1 MPTTGF
7 ILLSICAG
15 VSGQIMLKM
24 GMTRLGF
31 QTISAATLMPTILRL
46 VLSPWVLLGMSIYV
60 AGTFTWLI
68 VLSRIDLSL
77 AYPMTSLS
85 YILIVGSS
93 WWLLGE
99 SVSRQKVIG
108 VLIII
113 AGVALISQS

>member
-1 MPTTGF
+1 MPTIGF
-7 ILLSICAG
+7 ILMSICAG
-15 VSGQIMLKM
+15 VTGQLFLKL

-31 QTISAATLMPTILRL
+31 QTISPSTLAPTIVRL
-46 VLSPWVLLGMSIYV
+46 VLSPWVVMGVAIYV

-77 AYPMTSLS
+77 AYPMTSIS

-93 WWLLGE
+93 WLLLGE
-99 SVSRQKVIG
+99 SVNRLKVLG

-113 AGVALISQS
+113 AGVVLISQS